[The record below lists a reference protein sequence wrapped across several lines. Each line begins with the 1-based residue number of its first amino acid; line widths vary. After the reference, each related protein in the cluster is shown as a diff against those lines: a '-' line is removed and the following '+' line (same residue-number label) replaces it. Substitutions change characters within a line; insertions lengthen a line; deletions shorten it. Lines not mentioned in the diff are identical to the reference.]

1 MHLHNHLFPE
11 PDGARSF
18 PQFGKVVDVNFTIK
32 LLAVV
37 DIEIQN
43 EAIVIN
49 ANIIQVP
56 LRRLYK
62 VWGGVQKGSRMHGEW
77 MTSKSFVIQRGSV

>member
-1 MHLHNHLFPE
+1 MELHKALFGKTGRTAFPE
-11 PDGARSF
+11 
-18 PQFGKVVDVNFTIK
+18 FGKVVDVFFTIK

-49 ANIIQVP
+49 ANMQQVRSYCTFLCLKIEVFLVQYFMRITEDSIAII
-56 LRRLYK
+56 
-62 VWGGVQKGSRMHGEW
+62 S
-77 MTSKSFVIQRGSV
+77 